1 MFKLA
6 KKWWKYLTAKL
17 TGKFE
22 ESADPKVQLEQAI
35 TEAQEQHRRLKEQVT
50 NVVANQKQ
58 AEMRLNRTMDDLG
71 KTTANT
77 KQALR
82 MAADAQAKGDAV
94 ATGQYNQA
102 AETLA
107 GKLVQL
113 EKEVE
118 DQKTFVL
125 QASQASDQAKAALEQ
140 NSAVL
145 QQKLSEKSKLLSQ
158 LDQAKMQEE
167 MNKAMGQLTESVGAD
182 VPTFTE
188 VRDKIEARYAKAKA
202 GSELADASVEGR
214 MLEIERATANVE
226 AQDRLSQL
234 RGELGLEPQAITQA
248 PAAAITESTNA
259 ERTAQP
265 TPPDPAT

>member
-1 MFKLA
+1 M
-6 KKWWKYLTAKL
+6 
-17 TGKFE
+17 
-22 ESADPKVQLEQAI
+22 
-35 TEAQEQHRRLKEQVT
+35 KEQVT

-71 KTTANT
+71 KTTSNT

-82 MAADAQAKGDAV
+82 MAADAQNKGDAR
-94 ATGQYNQA
+94 AAGQYNQA

-113 EKEVE
+113 EKDVD

-125 QASQASDQAKAALEQ
+125 QASEVSDQAKAALEQ
-140 NSAVL
+140 NSTML
-145 QQKLSEKSKLLSQ
+145 QQKLSEKSKLMSQ

-182 VPTFTE
+182 VPTFDE

-202 GSELADASVEGR
+202 GSELAESSVEGR
-214 MLEIERATANVE
+214 ILEIERATANSE
-226 AQDRLSQL
+226 AQGRLSEL
-234 RGELGLEPQAITQA
+234 RSELGLDTPAIPAA
-248 PAAAITESTNA
+248 PAA
-259 ERTAQP
+259 
-265 TPPDPAT
+265 PATPAAPPSASDASN